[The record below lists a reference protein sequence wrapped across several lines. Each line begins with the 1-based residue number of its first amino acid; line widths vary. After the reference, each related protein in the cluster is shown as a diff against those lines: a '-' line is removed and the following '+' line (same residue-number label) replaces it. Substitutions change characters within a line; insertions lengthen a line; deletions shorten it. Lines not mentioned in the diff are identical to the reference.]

1 MSETER
7 QKLTTNQRWV
17 IKIGSALLTND
28 GAGLDAA
35 LMKSWVSQMAEL
47 VRNDVELC
55 LVSSG
60 AIAVGLQAL
69 NLKMRPTELPLL
81 QAAAAIGQMGLIQ
94 AWQSCFKAQG
104 LETAQVLLTHED
116 LADRTRY
123 LNARDTLKALS
134 QFGVIP
140 VVNENDTVATD
151 EIRFGDNDSLG
162 ALATNLLEADVLVIL
177 TDQDGF
183 FDRDPRVHAEAQLV
197 PEARAL
203 DPELIHM
210 AGKDGGALGR
220 GGMHTKVLAAQQ
232 AARSGA
238 ATVIANGRTER
249 VLSRLRAGDALGS
262 LLLPDLKP
270 QAARKRWLASH
281 KQTRG
286 VLVIDAGAQRAL
298 AEAGRSLLPVGVID
312 VRGAFA
318 RGEIVAIESVDGERI
333 ATGLVNYGAEQ
344 ARQIAGQSTGALRA
358 SGLLVEGDA
367 LVHRDNMA
375 LV

>member
-1 MSETER
+1 
-7 QKLTTNQRWV
+7 
-17 IKIGSALLTND
+17 
-28 GAGLDAA
+28 
-35 LMKSWVSQMAEL
+35 
-47 VRNDVELC
+47 
-55 LVSSG
+55 
-60 AIAVGLQAL
+60 
-69 NLKMRPTELPLL
+69 
-81 QAAAAIGQMGLIQ
+81 
-94 AWQSCFKAQG
+94 
-104 LETAQVLLTHED
+104 
-116 LADRTRY
+116 
-123 LNARDTLKALS
+123 
-134 QFGVIP
+134 
-140 VVNENDTVATD
+140 
-151 EIRFGDNDSLG
+151 
-162 ALATNLLEADVLVIL
+162 
-177 TDQDGF
+177 
-183 FDRDPRVHAEAQLV
+183 
-197 PEARAL
+197 
-203 DPELIHM
+203 M

-262 LLLPDLKP
+262 LLLPDMKP